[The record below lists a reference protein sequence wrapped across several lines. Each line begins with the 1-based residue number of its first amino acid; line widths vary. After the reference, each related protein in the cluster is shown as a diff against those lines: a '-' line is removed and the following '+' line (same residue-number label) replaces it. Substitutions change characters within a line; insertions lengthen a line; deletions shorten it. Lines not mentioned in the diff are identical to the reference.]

1 MYLGCVACPI
11 RVDRSCRLCGNRL
24 VGVVGLTVGEEVVD
38 DHADDGEEEDD
49 ECPKHLVGD
58 GAVGLEDLD
67 PGNDVENKDDEAN
80 DATAGTSLPRLS

>member
-24 VGVVGLTVGEEVVD
+24 VGVVGLTVREEVVD